1 MTFFDVIRNAIL
13 AGFGIQET
21 VKEFIDELVKKGE
34 LNKSEGAKL
43 FKEWTEKAGR
53 TTELL
58 NKNISELLTRTLG
71 KMNLPTKDDIEKLR
85 KEIQS
90 LSDRIRKIEEIRKE
104 G

>member
-1 MTFFDVIRNAIL
+1 MTFFDVIRNAML

-34 LNKSEGAKL
+34 LNKSQGAKL

-53 TTELL
+53 TSELL

-71 KMNLPTKDDIEKLR
+71 KMNLPTKEDIEKLR

-90 LSDRIRKIEEIRKE
+90 LSDRISKIEEIRKE
-104 G
+104 V

>member
-1 MTFFDVIRNAIL
+1 MTFFDVIRNAML

-34 LNKSEGAKL
+34 LNKSQGAKV

-53 TTELL
+53 TSELL

-71 KMNLPTKDDIEKLR
+71 KMNLPTKEDIEKLR
-85 KEIQS
+85 KEMQS
-90 LSDRIRKIEEIRKE
+90 LSDRISKIEEIRKE
-104 G
+104 V

>member
-1 MTFFDVIRNAIL
+1 MAFFDVVRNAIL

-34 LNKSEGAKL
+34 LNKSQGAKL
-43 FKEWTEKAGR
+43 LKVWTEKAEK
-53 TTELL
+53 TSELL
-58 NKNISELLTRTLG
+58 NKNISEILIRTLG
-71 KMNLPTKDDIEKLR
+71 KMNLPTKEDIEKLR

-90 LSDRIRKIEEIRKE
+90 LSDRISKIEEIKKE